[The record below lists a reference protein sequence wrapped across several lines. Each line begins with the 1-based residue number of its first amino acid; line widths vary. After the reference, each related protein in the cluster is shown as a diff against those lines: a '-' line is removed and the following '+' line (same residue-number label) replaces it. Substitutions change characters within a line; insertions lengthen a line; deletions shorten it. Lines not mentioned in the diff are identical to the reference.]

1 MIPERTVEFLI
12 PSRLGHEKIVVNGLA
27 ALAYHLDFSTERVDD
42 LKTALA
48 EAITNA
54 IEHGNRLNFE
64 LDVTVLAHIKEEA
77 LVLDVIDQGKQPIP
91 QLSAA
96 PRPRSD
102 NRGLGMFLIQNL
114 VDEVKVFTHPHQNML
129 QMVLKRAN

>member
-12 PSRLGHEKIVVNGLA
+12 PSRLGLEKIVINGMA
-27 ALAYHLDFSTERVDD
+27 ALAQHLDFSAERVDD

-64 LDVTVLAHIKEEA
+64 LDVTVLAHIREEA
-77 LVLDVIDQGKQPIP
+77 LILDVIDQGKEPMPQP
-91 QLSAA
+91 SAA

-114 VDEVKVFTHPHQNML
+114 VDEVKVFTQPHQNVL

>member
-1 MIPERTVEFLI
+1 MISPGTVEFLI
-12 PSRLGHEKIVVNGLA
+12 PSRLGFEKIVINGMA
-27 ALAYHLDFSTERVDD
+27 ALAQHLDFSTERVDD

-48 EAITNA
+48 EAVTNA

-64 LDVTVLAHIKEEA
+64 LNVTVLAHIEEEA
-77 LVLDVIDQGKQPIP
+77 LVLNVIDQGKQPLP
-91 QLSAA
+91 QLSAT

-114 VDEVKVFTHPHQNML
+114 VDEVKVFSQPHQNIL
-129 QMVLKRAN
+129 QLVLKRAN